1 MPLLKMFYG
10 HRSHVPKVEGAPA
23 IAAEGAHVRY
33 PGADEDAIH
42 GIDIAIPV
50 GSRCALIG
58 HNGSGKST
66 LLKAAAGILALR
78 CGNLTIYGNRVGA
91 CHHRVAYLAQRASI
105 DWRFPMTVR
114 DLVMTGR
121 YGHLGW
127 FARPRPKDR
136 DMVEDVLNRV
146 GLAEFADRQIDELS
160 GGQQQR
166 ALLGRAL
173 TQNAD
178 MLLLDEPMNALDQQ
192 SQAIFHQIFM
202 DLHEEGRTLV
212 VATHDLDSV
221 QEQFDL
227 VLSMEKGHMA

>member
-1 MPLLKMFYG
+1 MFYG
-10 HRSHVPKVEGAPA
+10 HRSHVPKVAGADA
-23 IAAEGAHVRY
+23 ISADAVRVRY
-33 PGADEDAIH
+33 PGADEDALH
-42 GIDIAIPV
+42 GIDLRIPV

-66 LLKAAAGILALR
+66 LLKAAAGLLTTHS
-78 CGNLTIYGNRVGA
+78 GSLTIYGNRVGA
-91 CHHRVAYLAQRASI
+91 CHHRVAYLAQRSKI
-105 DWRFPMTVR
+105 DWHFPLTVR

-127 FARPRPKDR
+127 FARPRPNDHA
-136 DMVEDVLNRV
+136 MVDAVLERV
-146 GLAEFADRQIDELS
+146 GLAESANRQIDELS

-192 SQAIFHQIFM
+192 SQTIFHEIFTS
-202 DLHEEGRTLV
+202 LHDEGRTLV
-212 VATHDLDSV
+212 VATHDLDCI

-227 VLSMEKGHMA
+227 VLSMNQGQMA

>member
-1 MPLLKMFYG
+1 MAILHMFYG
-10 HRSHVPKVEGAPA
+10 HRSHVPKVSGAPA
-23 IAAEGAHVRY
+23 IGAEGLSVRY
-33 PGADEDAIH
+33 PGADEDAIRE
-42 GIDIAIPV
+42 IDIRIPV

-66 LLKAAAGILALR
+66 LLKTAAGLLAVRSGKLS
-78 CGNLTIYGNRVGA
+78 IYGNPVGA
-91 CHHRVAYLAQRASI
+91 CHHRVAYLAQRSTI
-105 DWRFPMTVR
+105 DWQFPLTVR

-127 FARPRPKDR
+127 FARPGANDHQ
-136 DMVEDVLNRV
+136 MVDAVLARV
-146 GLAEFADRQIDELS
+146 GLAEFANRQIDELS

-192 SQAIFHQIFM
+192 SQAIFHDIFTA
-202 DLHEEGRTLV
+202 LHDEGRTLV
-212 VATHDLDSV
+212 VATHDLESV

-227 VLSMEKGHMA
+227 VLSMHKGQMA

>member
-1 MPLLKMFYG
+1 MFYG
-10 HRSHVPKVEGAPA
+10 HRSHVPKVPGADA
-23 IAAEGAHVRY
+23 ISAEAIQVRY
-33 PGADEDAIH
+33 PGADEDTLH
-42 GIDIAIPV
+42 GIDVSIPV
-50 GSRCALIG
+50 GSRAALVG

-66 LLKAAAGILALR
+66 LLKAAAGLLPAHT
-78 CGNLTIYGNRVGA
+78 GNLSIYGNPVGA
-91 CHHRVAYLAQRASI
+91 CHHRVAYLAQRSSI
-105 DWRFPMTVR
+105 DWRFPLTVR

-127 FARPRPKDR
+127 FSRPRPKDHT
-136 DMVEDVLNRV
+136 MVDEVLERV
-146 GLAEFADRQIDELS
+146 GLAEFANRQIDELS

-192 SQAIFHQIFM
+192 SQGIFHEIFTA
-202 DLHEEGRTLV
+202 LHDEGRTLV
-212 VATHDLDSV
+212 VATHDLDCI

-227 VLSMEKGHMA
+227 VLTMKQGLIE